1 LPTAGT
7 PTATT
12 AAPTVSRFGLDPLDV
27 LRMKNDVAHINPL
40 EELFGGSIYDHKP
53 VQKEQKETA
62 SEADIVKALEDTQ
75 GTQDYSGGGDIHTLL
90 QLLRS

>member
-1 LPTAGT
+1 
-7 PTATT
+7 
-12 AAPTVSRFGLDPLDV
+12 
-27 LRMKNDVAHINPL
+27 MKNDVAHINPL

>member
-1 LPTAGT
+1 
-7 PTATT
+7 
-12 AAPTVSRFGLDPLDV
+12 V
-27 LRMKNDVAHINPL
+27 LRIKNDVAHINPL

-53 VQKEQKETA
+53 ASSAKKETA
-62 SEADIVKALEDTQ
+62 YEDDVVKALEDTQ